1 MKKKMMDPKKAI
13 PNEGQFGGW
22 PRAENGRLSSKGRFT
37 GKMDL
42 AIYTLNRQ
50 KEAGQNGKGF
60 EDVNRLGIPNS
71 KKGRGEMG
79 LGDEERMEVGE
90 SGDSRSAGTVGKGS
104 GKEIITRM
112 EGSDSS
118 VSQDKINKMGN
129 EGVQRDW
136 ENMEVC
142 GNGEG
147 D

>member
-1 MKKKMMDPKKAI
+1 MDPKKAI
-13 PNEGQFGGW
+13 PNEGQFGEW
-22 PRAENGRLSSKGRFT
+22 LRVANGRLSSKGRFT

-50 KEAGQNGKGF
+50 KETDQKGKGF

-71 KKGRGEMG
+71 EKGRGEMG
-79 LGDEERMEVGE
+79 LGGEERMEIGE
-90 SGDSRSAGTVGKGS
+90 SGDSRSASKVGKGP
-104 GKEIITRM
+104 GKEIITGM

-136 ENMEVC
+136 ENIEVC
-142 GNGEG
+142 GNREA